1 MTFFL
6 FFFFKSISWMGI
18 ATAEKSWTIGIVGCA
33 EDRENCKF
41 IYNPLSIFFFD
52 VIGITLTHLL
62 VFKHRLG
69 ALDILKEKNSAE
81 AFPICNIHLY
91 PLKWKKGDADLI
103 H

>member
-1 MTFFL
+1 MI
-6 FFFFKSISWMGI
+6 FFFSSNPYLGWELLRQRNHGQQGLLVVLK
-18 ATAEKSWTIGIVGCA
+18 IGKIVSLYITH
-33 EDRENCKF
+33 F
-41 IYNPLSIFFFD
+41 QFFFFD

-69 ALDILKEKNSAE
+69 ALDILKEKNFVE
-81 AFPICNIHLY
+81 AFAICNIHLY